1 MKSIAFAVVLLF
13 SAVAAKAA
21 DHTVRLQV
29 NCGGASMG
37 WHFSQYYGR
46 DNVPISE
53 LASVFEISL
62 PGFIDDAFGRSKF
75 HKIRN
80 MDDSAPPPEQKT
92 HGGRMQRGDQFD
104 ETFQVQGPGIFIFDV
119 SDWSNDC
126 NIEAA
131 ITVDGQVW
139 FGTSS
144 YALDRHS
151 VDASNLRNWHNTLTP
166 YVRQTD
172 DREIAFALN

>member
-13 SAVAAKAA
+13 SAVAARAA

-29 NCGGASMG
+29 NCGGAPLG

-46 DNVPISE
+46 DKVAINE
-53 LASVFEISL
+53 LASVFGIPL
-62 PGFIDDAFGRSKF
+62 PGIDDVLGRSKF
-75 HKIRN
+75 RKIRN
-80 MDDSAPPPEQKT
+80 MDDSAPPPEQKA

-104 ETFQVQGPGIFIFDV
+104 ETFQIQGPGIFIFDV

-139 FGTSS
+139 FSTSS
-144 YALDRHS
+144 YALDRHR
-151 VDASNLRNWHNTLTP
+151 VNASNLGNWHTTWTP